1 MAASRP
7 ETSLGDVSPVTPER
21 WLRVREVFAAAL
33 VESPDRRSAFL
44 ATACAGDPELAAEA
58 EALLSSHREAGSFI
72 EHGPQLDATDPGIP
86 SGEPTA
92 SPADAHA
99 IGAYRILRRI
109 GEGGMGIVYEAEQEN
124 PRRLV
129 ALKVIRGDHADA
141 RRLRLFQ
148 REVQALARLRHP
160 AIAAIYEAGQS
171 NDGEPFFAM
180 ELAPG
185 TTLSEAMRGSGPA
198 AAALA
203 SLPARLRLFVT
214 VCEAVNYAHQRGVVH
229 RDLKPA
235 NILVAP
241 GPDSAGGAGPVEVK
255 ILDFGLAR
263 VADSDLASS
272 RVTQMG
278 AVQGTLAYMSPE
290 QARGNPD
297 EIDLRT
303 DVYALG
309 VILYEMVSGALPYD
323 ITDRA
328 PLDAI
333 RMICDHAPV
342 PLHGRPSADRRP
354 AGPAV
359 ARDLETIIR
368 KALEKEP
375 GRRYQSALALAE
387 DIERHLSDQ
396 PILARGPS
404 AAYQLGKLVRRHRA
418 AFAFLAGTFVLATT
432 SAVLMTVQRNRARA
446 AEEIARRE
454 AARANAIK
462 DFLKGILAS
471 GDPRRMGR
479 EARVLDV
486 LEDASGRVATG
497 LQGQPEVEAGVRDTL
512 SEAYYYLGRYD
523 RAEAQ
528 ARMAARIH
536 EQALSRD
543 GLPTLKSLD
552 NVTRALIGEGR
563 YKEAE
568 AVARDV
574 VDRKQRTLGLSN
586 AETLH
591 SMSTL
596 SALLLGLD
604 RNAEAEAV
612 CRKAL
617 AVAEGVLAPADDAR
631 FDLSSDLALALRRQ
645 EKYEEAERILR
656 RVVDEST
663 RVRSETHPETLA
675 VMTNLANVLSA
686 AGKLPE
692 AEAIAR
698 KTLEIKT
705 RVLGRDHAET
715 VISQSS
721 LATILCRQKN
731 PEGEAV
737 FRSLF
742 PIVDQPTFQ
751 SRYPPI
757 WYRDRLGWCLGEL
770 GKFPEG
776 EKLLLASY
784 DNFAGKF
791 GDQHAWTQQVIAHLV
806 RLYGNWK
813 KPEKA
818 AAWRAKTG
826 KVLP

>member
-1 MAASRP
+1 
-7 ETSLGDVSPVTPER
+7 VTPER
-21 WLRVREVFAAAL
+21 WLRVREIFAAAL
-33 VESPDRRSAFL
+33 VEPPDRRSAFL
-44 ATACAGDPELAAEA
+44 ATACAGDRELAAEA
-58 EALLSSHREAGSFI
+58 EALLTSHREAGSFI
-72 EHGPQLDATDPGIP
+72 EHGPQFDATDPGTP
-86 SGEPTA
+86 RVEPTA
-92 SPADAHA
+92 VFADAHA
-99 IGAYRILRRI
+99 IGPYRILRRI
-109 GEGGMGIVYEAEQEN
+109 GEGGMGIVYEAEQES

-129 ALKVIRGDHADA
+129 ALKVIRGGHADA
-141 RRLRLFQ
+141 HRLRLFE

-171 NDGEPFFAM
+171 DDGEPFFAM

-198 AAALA
+198 AAALE
-203 SLPARLRLFVT
+203 SLPSRLRLFVT

-241 GPDSAGGAGPVEVK
+241 GPDSAGGAGAVEVK

-303 DVYALG
+303 DVYSLG

-323 ITDRA
+323 FTDRA
-328 PLDAI
+328 PLEAI
-333 RMICDHAPV
+333 RMICDHSPV

-354 AGPAV
+354 AV
-359 ARDLETIIR
+359 ERDLETIIR

-404 AAYQLGKLVRRHRA
+404 AVYQLGKLVRRHRA
-418 AFAFLAGTFVLATT
+418 AFAFLAGTFLLAAT

-446 AEEIARRE
+446 AEEIARNE

-462 DFLKGILAS
+462 DFLKGILAA

-523 RAEAQ
+523 RAEEQ

-568 AVARDV
+568 AVAREV
-574 VDRKQRTLGLSN
+574 VDRKQRTLGLPN

-596 SALLLGLD
+596 SALLLGLE

-612 CRKAL
+612 CRQAL
-617 AVAEGVLAPADDAR
+617 AVAEGVLAPTDDAR

-645 EKYEEAERILR
+645 EKLAEAEEILR
-656 RVVDEST
+656 RVVAEST

-675 VMTNLANVLSA
+675 VMTNLANALSA

-721 LATILCRQKN
+721 LATILCRQKK
-731 PEGEAV
+731 PEGEVV

-770 GKFPEG
+770 GQYPEG

-791 GDQHAWTQQVIAHLV
+791 GDRHAWTQQVIAHLV
-806 RLYGNWK
+806 RLYENWK

-818 AAWRAKTG
+818 AVWRAKKG
-826 KVLP
+826 KGLP

>member
-1 MAASRP
+1 
-7 ETSLGDVSPVTPER
+7 VTPER
-21 WLRVREVFAAAL
+21 WMRVREIFAAAL
-33 VESPDRRSAFL
+33 VQPPDRRPSFL
-44 ATACAGDPELAAEA
+44 ATACAGDLELAAEA
-58 EALLSSHREAGSFI
+58 QALLSAHRDAGSFI
-72 EHGPQLDATDPGIP
+72 EHGPRLEATG
-86 SGEPTA
+86 
-92 SPADAHA
+92 PADAGGEATANPPAAPA

-129 ALKVIRGDHADA
+129 ALKVIRGGHADE
-141 RRLRLFQ
+141 RRLRLFE

-160 AIAAIYEAGQS
+160 AIASIYEAGQS
-171 NDGEPFFAM
+171 DDGQPFFAM

-185 TTLSEAMRGSGPA
+185 TTLSEAMRGIGPA

-203 SLPARLRLFVT
+203 SVPSRLRLFVT

-241 GPDSAGGAGPVEVK
+241 GPDSAGGGGPVEVK

-263 VADSDLASS
+263 VADSDLVSS

-303 DVYALG
+303 DVYSLG
-309 VILYEMVSGALPYD
+309 VILYELVSGALPYD

-328 PLDAI
+328 PLEAI
-333 RMICDHAPV
+333 RMICDEAPV
-342 PLHGRPSADRRP
+342 PLRGRPSADGRSGG
-354 AGPAV
+354 AAV
-359 ARDLETIIR
+359 VRDLETIIL

-404 AAYQLGKLVRRHRA
+404 AVYQLGKLVRRHRA
-418 AFAFLAGTFVLATT
+418 AFTFLAGTFVLATT

-446 AEEIARRE
+446 AEEIARSE
-454 AARANAIK
+454 AARATAIK

-523 RAEAQ
+523 RAEQQ
-528 ARMAARIH
+528 ARIAARIH
-536 EQALSRD
+536 EHALSRD

-568 AVARDV
+568 AVAREV
-574 VDRKQRTLGLSN
+574 VDHKQRTLGLRS

-596 SALLLGLD
+596 SAVLLGLE
-604 RNAEAEAV
+604 RNAEAEMV
-612 CRKAL
+612 CRQAL
-617 AVAEGVLAPADDAR
+617 AAAEGVLAPRDDAR
-631 FDLSSDLALALRRQ
+631 FDLLSDLGLALRRQ
-645 EKYEEAERILR
+645 SKLEEAEGIMR

-663 RVRSETHPETLA
+663 RLRSETHPETLA
-675 VMTNLANVLSA
+675 VMTNLANVLSV

-698 KTLEIKT
+698 KTLEVKT

-721 LATILCRQKN
+721 LATILCRQKK

-737 FRSLF
+737 FRNLL

-751 SRYPPI
+751 SRYPPV

-770 GKFPEG
+770 GQYPES

-784 DNFAGKF
+784 DTIAGKF
-791 GDQHAWTQQVIAHLV
+791 GPQHGWTRQVVAHLV
-806 RLYGNWK
+806 RLYENWQ

-818 AAWRAKTG
+818 AVWRAK
-826 KVLP
+826 PR

>member
-1 MAASRP
+1 MYPA
-7 ETSLGDVSPVTPER
+7 VTPER
-21 WLRVREVFAAAL
+21 WLRVREIFAAAL
-33 VESPDRRSAFL
+33 VEPPDRRAAFM
-44 ATACAGDPELAAEA
+44 ASACAGDLELAAEA

-72 EHGPQLDATDPGIP
+72 EHGPPLAAAERAFRE
-86 SGEPTA
+86 EPA
-92 SPADAHA
+92 AVPAHVQA

-129 ALKVIRGDHADA
+129 ALKVVRGGHADA
-141 RRLRLFQ
+141 HRLRLFH

-160 AIAAIYEAGQS
+160 AIAAIYEAGES
-171 NDGEPFFAM
+171 GDGAPFFAM

-185 TTLSEAMRGSGPA
+185 TTLSDAMRGSGPA
-198 AAALA
+198 AAALD
-203 SLPARLRLFVT
+203 SLPSRLRLFVT

-263 VADSDLASS
+263 VADSDVASS
-272 RVTQMG
+272 RVTRMG

-303 DVYALG
+303 DVYSLG
-309 VILYEMVSGALPYD
+309 VILYEMVSGGLPYA
-323 ITDRA
+323 ITDRT
-328 PLDAI
+328 PLEAI

-342 PLHGRPSADRRP
+342 PLHGRPSADGRP
-354 AGPAV
+354 ARPGV
-359 ARDLETIIR
+359 ERDLETIIR

-387 DIERHLSDQ
+387 DIERHLADQ

-404 AAYQLGKLVRRHRA
+404 AVYQIGKLVRRHRA
-418 AFAFLAGTFVLATT
+418 AFAFLAGTFVLATA

-446 AEEIARRE
+446 AEESARRE
-454 AARANAIK
+454 AARANAIN

-486 LEDASGRVATG
+486 LDDASGRVATG
-497 LQGQPEVEAGVRDTL
+497 LHGQPEVEAGVRDTL

-523 RAEAQ
+523 RADEQ
-528 ARMAARIH
+528 ARSAARIH
-536 EQALSRD
+536 EQAFARD

-552 NVTRALIGEGR
+552 NVTRALVGEGW
-563 YKEAE
+563 YQEAE
-568 AVARDV
+568 AIAREV
-574 VDRKQRTLGLSN
+574 VERKQRTLGLRS

-596 SALLLGLD
+596 SAALLGLE

-612 CRKAL
+612 CREAL
-617 AVAEGVLAPADDAR
+617 AVAGGVLAPADDAR

-645 EKYEEAERILR
+645 KKLEEAEAILR
-656 RVVDEST
+656 RVVDESR

-698 KTLEIKT
+698 QTLEVKT

-721 LATILCRQKN
+721 LATILCRQKKR
-731 PEGEAV
+731 EGEAL
-737 FRSLF
+737 FRSLL

-751 SRYPPI
+751 SRYPPV

-770 GKFPEG
+770 DQYAEG

-784 DNFAGKF
+784 DSFAAKL
-791 GDQHAWTQQVIAHLV
+791 GDQHASTQQVVAHLV
-806 RLYGNWK
+806 RLYERWK

-818 AAWRAKTG
+818 AAWRARTKEG
-826 KVLP
+826 PP